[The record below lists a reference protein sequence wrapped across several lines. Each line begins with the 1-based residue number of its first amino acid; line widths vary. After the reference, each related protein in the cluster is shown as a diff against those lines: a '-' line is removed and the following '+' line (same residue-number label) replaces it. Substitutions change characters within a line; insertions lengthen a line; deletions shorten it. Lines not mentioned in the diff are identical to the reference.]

1 MRHGYDGGSRTE
13 QIWEAD
19 VRDIGWIGRRDV
31 MRLLGAGGAALA
43 AGLPERVH
51 AAATKNT
58 LVLGLDISDSITF
71 DPAREAQYTPPLT
84 LTAAYESLI
93 TMTPSD
99 YLNVKPTLASAWAR
113 TPDGKGW
120 RFTMRPGT
128 KFNSGNPVT
137 VEDVKWSIERVINV
151 KDQPSQYVANVDH
164 VAIVDPQTIDVML
177 KDPSQPLLTVLCGPN
192 FGVME
197 RKVVEAHGG
206 TAAPNAN
213 TEDKATQWLNQNSA
227 GAGPYTLTGWTRNA
241 QIMLTRNPHYWRGLA
256 PFEHVVLRH
265 MGDSATQ
272 LLAIKRGDID
282 AAFNLIPEQV
292 ATLKGDA
299 HVRVEG
305 LESLDFVYMA
315 LTCEPDF
322 NKALAVKEAR
332 QAVWYAIDYDGI
344 IDSMLGGAS
353 IRCASFIPIGLY
365 GSTRE
370 TTKQFGYHQDLD
382 RAKQLLQK
390 AGVPDGF
397 EFKLSYGD
405 AAVSGLSYSVLA
417 QKLQSDLARVGIKV
431 NLDPMDQVNLRTQY
445 TTGKSTAVLTFW
457 NPSGVE
463 TDGWASATV
472 QRVAKRIHW
481 TPPDDLVKL
490 VAQAASE
497 ADVEK
502 RSALYL
508 EYEKAM
514 IDQAN
519 LIVLF
524 QPIYQFA
531 VRDAIRKFP
540 LTAAG
545 WEVEL
550 FETST

>member
-1 MRHGYDGGSRTE
+1 MMGCAAAT
-13 QIWEAD
+13 WENN
-19 VRDIGWIGRRDV
+19 VREIGWIGRRDV
-31 MRLLGAGGAALA
+31 MRLLGLGAGALA

-51 AAATKNT
+51 AASVKNT

-84 LTAAYESLI
+84 LTAAYDSLI
-93 TMTPSD
+93 TMTSGD
-99 YLNVKPTLASAWAR
+99 YLNVKPALATDWAR

-120 RFTMRPGT
+120 RFTMRAGT

-137 VEDVKWSIERVINV
+137 VEDVKWSLERVINV
-151 KDQPSQYVANVDH
+151 KDQPSQYVALVDH
-164 VAIVDPQTIDVML
+164 VAVVDDRTIDVIM
-177 KDPSQPLLTVLCGPN
+177 KDPTAPLLTVLCGPN
-192 FGVME
+192 FAVME

-206 TAAPNAN
+206 TNSPDAK
-213 TEDKATQWLNQNSA
+213 TEDKATQWLDQHSA
-227 GAGPYTLTGWTRNA
+227 GAGPFTLAGWTRNA
-241 QIMLTRNPHYWRGLA
+241 QILLTRNPHYWRGPA

-272 LLAIKRGDID
+272 LLAVKRGDID

-292 ATLKGDA
+292 ATLKGDP

-315 LTCEPDF
+315 LTCEPAF

-332 QAVWYAIDYDGI
+332 QAVCYAIDYDGI
-344 IDSMLGGAS
+344 IDNMLGGQA

-370 TTKQFGYHQDLD
+370 TTKQIGYHQDLD

-390 AGVPDGF
+390 AGFPDGF

-405 AAVSGLSYSVLA
+405 AAVSGLSYAVLG

-431 NLDPMDQVNLRTQY
+431 ALDPMDQVNLRTQY

-463 TDGWASATV
+463 TDGWTSATV
-472 QRVAKRIHW
+472 QRVAKRVHW

-490 VAQAASE
+490 VAQAAAESD
-497 ADVEK
+497 AQK
-502 RSALYL
+502 RSAFYVD
-508 EYEKAM
+508 YEKAM

-531 VRDAIRKFP
+531 VRDVIRNFP

-550 FETST
+550 FEAST